1 MIVSTALATVSP
13 AKSPAPLPPI
23 HTIAV
28 LVRNQPGV
36 LVRVSLVF
44 ARRGYNIESLVVSP
58 DVTNGAFSRMTIT
71 CRGEID
77 TLEQIIKQL
86 TKLID
91 VVHAIDHTGQPVVET
106 EIALVKLKAQLT
118 ARTEI
123 LQIAEHYNAKVVDY
137 GAESL
142 VLRVYGDT
150 EKVESFIS
158 LLQPFGVVEL
168 VRSGKILMARG
179 PQTT

>member
-1 MIVSTALATVSP
+1 MSTAVAIAPVNV
-13 AKSPAPLPPI
+13 PLPPI
-23 HTIAV
+23 HTISV

-44 ARRGYNIESLVVSP
+44 ARRGYNIESLVVSADP
-58 DVTNGAFSRMTIT
+58 SNREFSRMTIT
-71 CRGEID
+71 CRGELD

-106 EIALVKLKAQLT
+106 EIGLVKIKAEIRE
-118 ARTEI
+118 RTEI

-137 GAESL
+137 GSESL
-142 VLRVYGDT
+142 IIRVYGDT
-150 EKVESFIS
+150 EKLDSFIS
-158 LLQPFGVVEL
+158 LLRPFGVVEL

-179 PQTT
+179 PEMT

>member
-1 MIVSTALATVSP
+1 MSTAAV
-13 AKSPAPLPPI
+13 AVIAPSKTALPPI
-23 HTIAV
+23 HTISA

-44 ARRGYNIESLVVSP
+44 ARRGYNIESLVVSADP
-58 DVTNGAFSRMTIT
+58 SNSEFSRMTIT
-71 CRGEID
+71 CRGDYD

-106 EIALVKLKAQLT
+106 EIALVKIKAEIK

-137 GAESL
+137 GSESL
-142 VLRVYGDT
+142 IMRVYGDT
-150 EKVESFIS
+150 EKLDSFIS
-158 LLQPFGVVEL
+158 LLLPFGVVEL
-168 VRSGKILMARG
+168 IRSGKILMARG
-179 PQTT
+179 PEIT